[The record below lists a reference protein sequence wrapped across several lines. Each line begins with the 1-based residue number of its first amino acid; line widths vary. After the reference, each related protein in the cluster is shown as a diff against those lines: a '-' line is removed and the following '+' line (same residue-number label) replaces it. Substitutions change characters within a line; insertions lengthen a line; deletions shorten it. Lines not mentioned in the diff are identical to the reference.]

1 MKEEYTVHNVIAA
14 ECTLE
19 PMICLHCD
27 GSEVTFD
34 QYIGDAYCA
43 DCGKWQLEESTVE
56 WLDDNIG
63 VEADDPRYFLEKKG
77 KHNDTSIE
85 C

>member
-43 DCGKWQLEESTVE
+43 DCGKWQLEE
-56 WLDDNIG
+56 
-63 VEADDPRYFLEKKG
+63 K
-77 KHNDTSIE
+77 
-85 C
+85 